1 METQKKSQVVLSD
14 RMQAIVNLVT
24 PGRTVADVGCDHG
37 FISIYLIEQEIAPRV
52 IAMDVND
59 GPLLRA
65 KEHVEEKGLENKI
78 TIKKSDGLK
87 NLEWIYNG
95 ILEAGCVII
104 AGMGGRLTVK
114 ILEDSMEKLPY
125 LKELILEPQ
134 SDLPMVRRFLW
145 KHGFVM
151 MKEDMVEEDGKYYQ
165 IMKAVRRENIG
176 YEDPYTEYLV
186 YDTLA
191 AKYGPVLLSESHPVM
206 RAYLLREKNKYTEI
220 LAGMKENG
228 LTDENEQVIK
238 VNEEL
243 KLIDKA
249 LLFFK

>member
-37 FISIYLIEQEIAPRV
+37 FISIYLIEQGIAPRV

-65 KEHVEEKGLENKI
+65 KEHVEEKGLEDRI

-87 NLEWIYNG
+87 NLEWIYKG
-95 ILEAGCVII
+95 ILEAGCAII

-134 SDLPMVRRFLW
+134 SDLPMVRQFLW

-151 MKEDMVEEDGKYYQ
+151 IKEDMVEEDGKYYQ

-186 YDTLA
+186 SDVLA
-191 AKYGPVLLSESHPVM
+191 AKYGPVLLSEAHPVLKQ
-206 RAYLLREKNKYTEI
+206 YLEREKNKFTDI
-220 LAGMKENG
+220 LGQMQVNG
-228 LTDENEQVIK
+228 LSEDNEQVIK
-238 VNEEL
+238 VKEEL
-243 KLIDKA
+243 KLIEKA
-249 LLFFK
+249 GMFF

>member
-37 FISIYLIEQEIAPRV
+37 FISIYLIEQGIAPRV

-151 MKEDMVEEDGKYYQ
+151 MKEDMVEEDDKYYQ

-176 YEDPYTEYLV
+176 YEDPYSEYLV
-186 YDTLA
+186 SDTLA
-191 AKYGPVLLSESHPVM
+191 AKYGPVLLSESHPIM

-220 LAGMKENG
+220 IAGMKENG